1 MLPGLFGDDGP
12 RRYFVAFGDLSYI
25 RGAGGSTLA
34 YAVLTA
40 DHGAISISQSQQ
52 VFRNLDDQTNV
63 PVEIPPDN
71 WYLTGP
77 DPLKDKIR
85 LGNANYS
92 PHFPSS
98 AVVMSRIYEQL
109 TGEHLDG
116 LIQVDAVAVADMLKA
131 TGPLEVPLWDGEINS
146 NNAAKIAYI
155 DSHIRYKQ
163 GPERKDLAAQ
173 MVAEAW
179 SRIAD
184 PRDGAQLLA
193 SVIQLGNAL
202 AGKHLQVWFVD
213 PEEQRGAEELG
224 WAGNI
229 KPADGDY
236 LYLAEDSQST
246 DALAFFTKTTVF
258 HQVAIQEGGDLKV
271 RTVVKMRLDVPPIDR
286 VRPIVSKHG
295 DNRST
300 LFNLYLP
307 DGAKLDYAA
316 RDTGVAHFRVHKLL
330 RHAEA
335 GKQVLSALLAAPPE
349 EPTDLIFVYTVPHG
363 IIDVDGR
370 RVLRLTMQ
378 VQPKVVPDELV
389 LQVTAPEG
397 TGFGDLP
404 KRFVVQGNTVRLTR
418 TADRDFSIDIP
429 LS

>member
-63 PVEIPPDN
+63 PVQIPPDN

-146 NNAAKIAYI
+146 NNAAKIA
-155 DSHIRYKQ
+155 
-163 GPERKDLAAQ
+163 
-173 MVAEAW
+173 
-179 SRIAD
+179 
-184 PRDGAQLLA
+184 
-193 SVIQLGNAL
+193 
-202 AGKHLQVWFVD
+202 
-213 PEEQRGAEELG
+213 
-224 WAGNI
+224 
-229 KPADGDY
+229 
-236 LYLAEDSQST
+236 
-246 DALAFFTKTTVF
+246 
-258 HQVAIQEGGDLKV
+258 
-271 RTVVKMRLDVPPIDR
+271 
-286 VRPIVSKHG
+286 
-295 DNRST
+295 
-300 LFNLYLP
+300 
-307 DGAKLDYAA
+307 
-316 RDTGVAHFRVHKLL
+316 
-330 RHAEA
+330 
-335 GKQVLSALLAAPPE
+335 
-349 EPTDLIFVYTVPHG
+349 
-363 IIDVDGR
+363 
-370 RVLRLTMQ
+370 
-378 VQPKVVPDELV
+378 
-389 LQVTAPEG
+389 
-397 TGFGDLP
+397 
-404 KRFVVQGNTVRLTR
+404 
-418 TADRDFSIDIP
+418 
-429 LS
+429 